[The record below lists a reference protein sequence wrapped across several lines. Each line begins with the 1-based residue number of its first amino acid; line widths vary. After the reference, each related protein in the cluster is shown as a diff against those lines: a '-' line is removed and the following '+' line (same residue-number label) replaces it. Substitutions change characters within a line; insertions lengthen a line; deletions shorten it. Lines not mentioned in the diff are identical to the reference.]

1 MKAKKTNRA
10 SETNGANET
19 AITHRKSIAKNT
31 LHNDHKGG
39 YRPCNITTLCGIGNI
54 QA

>member
-19 AITHRKSIAKNT
+19 AITHRKSIAKI
-31 LHNDHKGG
+31 L
-39 YRPCNITTLCGIGNI
+39 YITTTKAGTDRVT
-54 QA
+54 